1 MQLHGNRFA
10 YGLMDPRQFMGC
22 SLCQMMLLL
31 CRMYGSPVRS
41 MKHLLSPPVL
51 CDPQMIPPFYCKQD
65 GSLVIRVLDDFIPEA
80 SSDLRGNLL
89 TGKTAASL
97 LDSPTTE
104 AIEQIEE
111 KLIVV
116 AADAKRGFIKGIY
129 YVVQNIN
136 IT

>member
-1 MQLHGNRFA
+1 
-10 YGLMDPRQFMGC
+10 
-22 SLCQMMLLL
+22 
-31 CRMYGSPVRS
+31 
-41 MKHLLSPPVL
+41 
-51 CDPQMIPPFYCKQD
+51 MIPPFYCKQD